1 MPLTFIP
8 ILNLL
13 LMRKLAFSVLIMLLL
28 FACTDKED
36 VDNSIK
42 KTDTTD
48 ENPIDMTPFSEVFGV
63 TTAGGQYC
71 LTTKPMLIE
80 TAEAI
85 AAMGTKCI
93 KLWFEHAGKKY
104 PYNSSWPA
112 NIEGFN
118 SLQLAQTVY
127 FRQVFEMPF
136 KVYSLEYNDAT
147 VNWKDG
153 LSESERQKVY
163 NNMYEVSKYLLI
175 TYKNTGKTFIIQNW
189 EGDGFLGAE
198 NLPTAQVP
206 TAVKGMIDLINTRQA
221 AVTQARKDAGTSG
234 VLVVHALEFN
244 YVHITNKPGP
254 YVIDDVVPKTR
265 CDLYSYSSYSSR
277 GISDLPSIIQRLA
290 YIKTKL
296 PKSDIYGTHDLMI
309 GEFGYEERGP
319 YPYNKPITE
328 ESGNTQ
334 RYSISEQLKYL
345 LNFGVA
351 YIFYWQIYCNGEVD
365 DAGINTLS
373 TEPNGIRILTS
384 KNLKGYWLIRPDG
397 TKPPVYDYLK
407 ELLQKNEAVKAQRPR
422 Y

>member
-1 MPLTFIP
+1 
-8 ILNLL
+8 
-13 LMRKLAFSVLIMLLL
+13 MRKLTFSVLIMLLL
-28 FACTDKED
+28 FACTKKADKEA
-36 VDNSIK
+36 VYNSTK
-42 KTDTTD
+42 KTDTTA

-93 KLWFEHAGKKY
+93 KLWFEHAGTKY
-104 PYNSSWPA
+104 SYHSSWPA

-136 KVYSLEYNDAT
+136 KVYALEFNDAT

-175 TYKNTGKTFIIQNW
+175 SYKNTGKTFIIQNW
-189 EGDGFLGAE
+189 EGDGFLGVE
-198 NLPTAQVP
+198 NLPTAQIP
-206 TAVKGMIDLINTRQA
+206 TAVQGMIDLINTRQA

-277 GISDLPSIIQRLA
+277 GISDLPSIFQRLA
-290 YIKTKL
+290 YIKSKL
-296 PKSDIYGTHDLMI
+296 PKSDIYGTHNLMI

-334 RYSISEQLKYL
+334 RYSISVQLKYL
-345 LNFGVA
+345 LDFGVA

-407 ELLQKNEAVKAQRPR
+407 DLLQKNEAVKAQRPR